1 RMPGGR
7 ARQMR
12 LGIVDAFDLDRQRQL
27 VIVRRDNVEHLVMI
41 GGPNDVLV
49 ESGILRVPAGAVGQR
64 EAPPLVPVEPPVART
79 SPPQPVA
86 TAAPRPAQPAT
97 RATEAPP
104 VQPVTRAPVQ
114 APA

>member
-41 GGPNDVLV
+41 GGPNDILI
-49 ESGILRVPAGAVGQR
+49 ESQIIRTEARSRDKDIRDKEPAHVPAPASKPLAA
-64 EAPPLVPVEPPVART
+64 EPKLPEPAPMPEPQPIAASQENFPAPVA
-79 SPPQPVA
+79 A
-86 TAAPRPAQPAT
+86 
-97 RATEAPP
+97 
-104 VQPVTRAPVQ
+104 RAPN
-114 APA
+114 